1 MTTDIRLHVDDHGEG
16 RYTILVDGQ
25 PAGELDFRTIEGRR
39 APVHTGVRDRY
50 EGQGLASQ
58 LARRALDD
66 ARAEGLL
73 VVPLCPYVAGFIARH
88 PEDRDLVDQE
98 LWDRLRS

>member
-1 MTTDIRLHVDDHGEG
+1 MTTEIQLNTDEHGEG

-25 PAGELDFRTIEGRR
+25 PAGELDFRTIDGRR

-50 EGQGLASQ
+50 EGQGLAGQ

-66 ARAEGLL
+66 ARAEGLR
-73 VVPLCPYVAGFIARH
+73 VVPLCPYVAGYITKH
-88 PEDRDLVDQE
+88 PEYQDLVDQE
-98 LWDRLRS
+98 LWDRVRA

>member
-1 MTTDIRLHVDDHGEG
+1 MTTEIRVNTDEHGEG

-39 APVHTGVRDRY
+39 APVHTGIRDRY
-50 EGQGLASQ
+50 EGQGLAGQ

-66 ARAEGLL
+66 ARAEGLR
-73 VVPLCPYVAGFIARH
+73 VVPLCPYVAGFIAKH
-88 PEDRDLVDQE
+88 PEYQDLVDQE
-98 LWDRLRS
+98 LWDRVRA